1 MKTTVVG
8 IFERPHIDY
17 VVLVIRLSEFGLSCS
32 RIDKIISMIMNIVGV
47 LIKVVL
53 WVVDHDCFAV
63 LILLWLDYFELYIR
77 LVSFVRALDSSKA
90 AGIDWSVVLDRWVG
104 FPVLSCAWLEIA
116 RLW

>member
-1 MKTTVVG
+1 MTGSDFSVHTQVCTDGTLMKTTIVG

-53 WVVDHDCFAV
+53 
-63 LILLWLDYFELYIR
+63 
-77 LVSFVRALDSSKA
+77 
-90 AGIDWSVVLDRWVG
+90 
-104 FPVLSCAWLEIA
+104 
-116 RLW
+116 